1 MSDVVADH
9 NSDLKRLQ
17 NEGYEIEIKQGCCII
32 YNIPYLDSTLSIQKG
47 IIVSPVIVTGD
58 TIKYDNNHVAY
69 FAGSM
74 PYRKSGEPLSA
85 IINSPNNTI
94 FAGIQMN
101 YMLSNKPVG
110 GYKNY
115 YEKFSNYINIIVSEA
130 QAVDSTVTA
139 KTFQR
144 IVSIEE
150 DVLEYSDTNSSRAI
164 INHHTDKLRN
174 QKIAIVG
181 LGGTGSY
188 ILDQVA
194 KTPVSEIHL
203 YDGDVFCQH
212 NAFRAPGA
220 ANSDIFKV
228 QPYKSNYFKDIYSN
242 MHKYIISH
250 PYFLDENNVQELSE
264 FDFVFLAVDTG
275 EHKRVIIDELF
286 KHHIKFIDTGIDIS
300 ENSEKN
306 LLGMTRTTIISNDD
320 YDVVSKNIC
329 FEETNDY
336 DLYQSNIQTADLNA
350 LCAINAVIEWKK
362 LCGFYIDNNIKSNY
376 VYNTNDGEFK

>member
-32 YNIPYLDSTLSIQKG
+32 YNIPYLDSTLSIKKG
-47 IIVSPVIVTGD
+47 IIVSPVIVAGD

-212 NAFRAPGA
+212 NAFRSPGA
-220 ANSDIFKV
+220 ANSDVFKV
-228 QPYKSNYFKDIYSN
+228 QPYKSDYFKDIYSN

-250 PYFLDENNVQELSE
+250 PYFLNENNVQELSVFE
-264 FDFVFLAVDTG
+264 FVFLAVDTG

-286 KHHIKFIDTGIDIS
+286 KHHIKFIDTGIDVS
-300 ENSEKN
+300 ENFAKN
-306 LLGMTRTTIISNDD
+306 LLGMTRTTIITNDD

-329 FEETNDY
+329 FEETNDD

-362 LCGFYIDNNIKSNY
+362 LCGFYIDSNKKSNY